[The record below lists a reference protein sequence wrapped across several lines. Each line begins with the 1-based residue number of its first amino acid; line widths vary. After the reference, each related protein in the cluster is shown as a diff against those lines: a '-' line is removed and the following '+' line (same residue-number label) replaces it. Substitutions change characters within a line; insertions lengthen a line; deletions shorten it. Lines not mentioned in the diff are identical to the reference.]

1 MIKKGSAGIF
11 CGAFF
16 VVEGISCTDR
26 VKQSESISVGVF
38 HKSCRWVRQF
48 PDGIAACGLWWF
60 TLARNDPGVPVCIP
74 SLLPLQS
81 PGKLL

>member
-1 MIKKGSAGIF
+1 MLKKGSAGIF

-26 VKQSESISVGVF
+26 VKQSESISVGIF
-38 HKSCRWVRQF
+38 RKSCRWVRQF
-48 PDGIAACGLWWF
+48 PDGFAACGLWWF
-60 TLARNDPGVPVCIP
+60 TLTRNDPAASACIP

>member
-16 VVEGISCTDR
+16 VVEEISCTDR
-26 VKQSESISVGVF
+26 VKQSVSIIVGIF
-38 HKSCRWVRQF
+38 HKSCRCVRQF
-48 PDGIAACGLWWF
+48 PDGIAGLRLRWF
-60 TLARNDPGVPVCIP
+60 ALTRNDPGVPVCIP
-74 SLLPLQS
+74 SLLPLKS

>member
-16 VVEGISCTDR
+16 VMEGISCTDR
-26 VKQSESISVGVF
+26 VKQSESISVGIF
-38 HKSCRWVRQF
+38 RKSCRFVRQF

-60 TLARNDPGVPVCIP
+60 TLTRNDPGVPVCIP